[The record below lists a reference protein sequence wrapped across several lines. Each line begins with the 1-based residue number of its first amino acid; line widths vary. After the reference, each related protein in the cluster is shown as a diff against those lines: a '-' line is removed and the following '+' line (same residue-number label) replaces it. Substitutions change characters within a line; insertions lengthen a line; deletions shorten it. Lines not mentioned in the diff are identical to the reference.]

1 MIIAWSQAFDVG
13 IPEIDNQHRELIET
27 FNRLV
32 DTLHSEEG
40 QVLPLVIMNEL
51 TGKVKVHADYE
62 EKLMRTSGHSAT
74 DAHAEQ
80 HRSFIRDIE
89 DLSQRMLTTG
99 KPDLQQG
106 SLKILGQRLVDH
118 TLAGTDRDLVAHL
131 KARRHPR
138 P

>member
-1 MIIAWSQAFDVG
+1 
-13 IPEIDNQHRELIET
+13 
-27 FNRLV
+27 
-32 DTLHSEEG
+32 
-40 QVLPLVIMNEL
+40 
-51 TGKVKVHADYE
+51 
-62 EKLMRTSGHSAT
+62 MRSSGHPEA
-74 DAHAEQ
+74 DAHAEE

-99 KPDLQQG
+99 KPALQHG

-118 TLAGTDRDLVAHL
+118 TVAGTDRDLVAHL